1 MGHDGHT
8 EFAAPGQQACV
19 LDLPLRFEV
28 GPRPTAS
35 GSPAAWSQSLPIGE
49 TSMTRRPETRYAWN
63 GDVALAY
70 QVFGAGPVDLVYMQ
84 GYTSHVDLNWE
95 SPHLARFLRGLGE
108 RARVIHA
115 DRRGW
120 GCSDRFSPG
129 DVAPL
134 EVQVDDLV
142 ALMDAAG
149 SERAVIF
156 GSVDTCPTAI
166 LFAATYP
173 DRTAGLVLVDPVVAF
188 YDSEEARREWAE
200 INDRVRREWG
210 TPAYDREYWSDER
223 AFLDWFVPWCRA
235 SVAPGALAAESDR
248 YASVDVRGVLSSV
261 QVPTLV
267 VGDLEGGDH
276 VPTFGRLEG
285 GEAAGT
291 AQLVA
296 ERITGARLIEPAGEG
311 GAGWFHWYQ
320 RAPAILAAIGD
331 LISGIRE
338 EQESFDRV
346 LATVLFT
353 DMVDSTAA
361 AARLGD
367 AGWRT
372 LVERH
377 RATVRNLLARYRGT
391 EVDTAGDGFFA
402 TFDGPARAAR
412 CATAIVEA
420 MRPLGVKIR
429 AGVHTGEVETIGG
442 KTGGLAV
449 AIGARI
455 AAAAGPCEVLASQTV
470 RDLTVGSGLRF
481 EDAGE
486 HELKGVPERWRL
498 YRVGTA

>member
-1 MGHDGHT
+1 
-8 EFAAPGQQACV
+8 
-19 LDLPLRFEV
+19 
-28 GPRPTAS
+28 
-35 GSPAAWSQSLPIGE
+35 
-49 TSMTRRPETRYAWN
+49 MTRRPETRYAWN

-84 GYTSHVDLNWE
+84 GYTSHIDLNWE

-108 RARVIHA
+108 RARVIHT

-142 ALMDAAG
+142 AVMDAAG

-156 GSVDTCPTAI
+156 VSNDTAPTGV

-173 DRTAGLVLVDPVVAF
+173 ERAAGLVLVDPVVAY
-188 YDSEEARREWAE
+188 YDSEEARREWVE

-210 TPAYDREYWSDER
+210 TPAYDREFWSDER
-223 AFLDWFVPWCRA
+223 AFLDWFVPWSR
-235 SVAPGALAAESDR
+235 SGVAPGALAAESDAF
-248 YASVDVRGVLSSV
+248 ASVNVRGVLSSI

-267 VGDLEGGDH
+267 VGLLEGGDH
-276 VPTFGRLEG
+276 KPVWTESLAPSSGRPEG
-285 GEAAGT
+285 GQASNAQVAADG
-291 AQLVA
+291 
-296 ERITGARLIEPAGEG
+296 ITGARLIEPAGEG
-311 GAGWFHWYQ
+311 GAGWHHWYA
-320 RAPAILAAIGD
+320 RGPAILAAVGD
-331 LISGIRE
+331 LIASIHE
-338 EQESFDRV
+338 EQEFFDRV

-353 DMVDSTAA
+353 DIVDSTAV

-377 RATVRNLLARYRGT
+377 HATVRSLLARYRGF

-402 TFDGPARAAR
+402 TFDGPARAVR
-412 CATAIVEA
+412 CATAIVAA
-420 MRPLGVKIR
+420 MRPLGVQVR
-429 AGVHTGEVETIGG
+429 AGVHTGEVETIGR

-449 AIGARI
+449 VIGARI
-455 AAAAGPCEVLASQTV
+455 AAAAGPSMVLASQTV
-470 RDLTVGSGLRF
+470 KDLTAGSGLRF
-481 EDAGE
+481 DDAGE
-486 HELKGVPERWRL
+486 HLLKGVPERWHL
-498 YRVGTA
+498 YRVGA

>member
-1 MGHDGHT
+1 
-8 EFAAPGQQACV
+8 
-19 LDLPLRFEV
+19 
-28 GPRPTAS
+28 
-35 GSPAAWSQSLPIGE
+35 
-49 TSMTRRPETRYAWN
+49 MTRRPETRYAWN
-63 GDVALAY
+63 GNVALAY
-70 QVFGAGPVDLVYMQ
+70 QVFGAGPVDLVYVQ
-84 GYTSHVDLNWE
+84 GYTSHVDFNWD

-108 RARVIHA
+108 RARVIHT

-142 ALMDAAG
+142 AVMDATG

-156 GSVDTCPTAI
+156 GSIDTCPAAI
-166 LFAATYP
+166 LFAASYP
-173 DRTAGLVLVDPVVAF
+173 ERTAGLVLVDPVVAF

-210 TPAYDREYWSDER
+210 TPAYDREYWTDER
-223 AFLDWFVPWCRA
+223 AFLDWFVPWTRA
-235 SVAPGALAAESDR
+235 SVAPGAIAAESD
-248 YASVDVRGVLSSV
+248 SFGPVDVRGVLSSIH
-261 QVPTLV
+261 VPTLV
-267 VGDLEGGDH
+267 VGILEGGDH

-285 GEAAGT
+285 GQAVGSG
-291 AQLVA
+291 QLVG
-296 ERITGARLIEPAGEG
+296 ERINGARLIEPAGEG

-320 RAPAILAAIGD
+320 RAPAILEAIGE

-353 DMVDSTAA
+353 DIVDSTAV

-377 RATVRNLLARYRGT
+377 HSTVRSLLTRYRGS
-391 EVDTAGDGFFA
+391 EVDTAGDGFFV
-402 TFDGPARAAR
+402 TFDGPARAVR
-412 CATAIVEA
+412 CATAIVAA
-420 MRPLGVKIR
+420 MRPLGVQIR
-429 AGVHTGEVETIGG
+429 AGVHTGEVEMIGG

-449 AIGARI
+449 VIGARI
-455 AAAAGPCEVLASQTV
+455 AAVAGPSEVLASQTV
-470 RDLTVGSGLRF
+470 KDLTFGSGLRF
-481 EDAGE
+481 DGVGE
-486 HELKGVPERWRL
+486 HTLKGVPDRWHL
-498 YRVGTA
+498 YRVGA